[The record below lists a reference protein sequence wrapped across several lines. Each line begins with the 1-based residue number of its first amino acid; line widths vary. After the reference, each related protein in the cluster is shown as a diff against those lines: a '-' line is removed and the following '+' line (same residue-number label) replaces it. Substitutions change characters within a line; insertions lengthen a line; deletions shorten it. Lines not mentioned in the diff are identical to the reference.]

1 MGSWR
6 PITATWTCPLITC
19 MAKASGPAP
28 GTIWKSGRGN
38 SRPWPPGKSSSPGT
52 SPCRPWRPWGSASP
66 GTPSFPWKAGNG
78 LALTWEDR
86 TLELEAPDRPALVR
100 EVARWLCRVNPDLV
114 LSDWGDEYI
123 MPRLWRWSRE
133 TGVPLP
139 LDREPGA
146 PPRKFSGGRTY
157 FSYGRVVYQG
167 SAAPLYGRW
176 HVDRRNSFFFR
187 EADLMGLV
195 QISRLGQIPLQQ
207 AARASPGTL
216 ITSMQLA
223 RAVQDGILIPWRKA
237 DPERFKS
244 AGELLTVDKGGLV
257 FMPPIG
263 LFAEVAELDFAS
275 MYPTI
280 MAIHNISP
288 ETVNCRCCADVGVG
302 EGGSHGQD
310 ARATGG
316 HRRDPRLPCAG
327 KIRLEKSL
335 KAPFTRVTRVGRGV
349 WGEGRDLRSLPRPSP
364 HHNLVPEA
372 RYRLCRRREGL
383 VPRTLRPILD
393 LAGGSEGRGPTSPA
407 GAGRLYQQ
415 RQTALKWM
423 LVTCFGYLGY
433 KNARFGRIEAH
444 EAVTAFGRDKL
455 LTAKEIC
462 EAAGYRVLHGLTD
475 CVWIH
480 KDGLTRR
487 NSRSCAA
494 KSPPPPASSW
504 PWRGCT
510 AGLRFC
516 PPGRTGPGRWPP
528 ATSGSLPTVR

>member
-1 MGSWR
+1 MHSIAWLFDLYPLGDRMVLWFLTPEGEALRLTDAFPYTVYVGGRADQVRRAAQVLKGRRWLARAYPASGRDLGSGEEVPVWALELKTYAHLAQLR
-6 PITATWTCPLITC
+6 AWLGKHDGVLEAYNCDLDAAAYYLYGKGIWPSAWYDVETREGKLAALAPREEQFARDVSLPPLATLGLGLTRDPLI
-19 MAKASGPAP
+19 PLE
-28 GTIWKSGRGN
+28 
-38 SRPWPPGKSSSPGT
+38 
-52 SPCRPWRPWGSASP
+52 
-66 GTPSFPWKAGNG
+66 AGNG

-100 EVARWLCRVNPDLV
+100 EAARWLCRVNPDLV

-263 LFAEVAELDFAS
+263 RFAEVAELDFAS

-288 ETVNCRCCADVGVG
+288 ETVNCRCCAEVG

-310 ARATGG
+310 ARATG
-316 HRRDPRLPCAG
+316 
-327 KIRLEKSL
+327 
-335 KAPFTRVTRVGRGV
+335 
-349 WGEGRDLRSLPRPSP
+349 RSS
-364 HHNLVPEA
+364 
-372 RYRLCRRREGL
+372 G
-383 VPRTLRPILD
+383 T
-393 LAGGSEGRGPTSPA
+393 
-407 GAGRLYQQ
+407 Q
-415 RQTALKWM
+415 
-423 LVTCFGYLGY
+423 
-433 KNARFGRIEAH
+433 
-444 EAVTAFGRDKL
+444 
-455 LTAKEIC
+455 
-462 EAAGYRVLHGLTD
+462 
-475 CVWIH
+475 
-480 KDGLTRR
+480 
-487 NSRSCAA
+487 
-494 KSPPPPASSW
+494 ASSLC
-504 PWRGCT
+504 CT
-510 AGLRFC
+510 
-516 PPGRTGPGRWPP
+516 GRMPVTP
-528 ATSGSLPTVR
+528 